1 MNNNYDSFR
10 IAMLIKE
17 IYSKAMHMV
26 EENLADTNL
35 THQQIIVIKLISHNN
50 EMTISE
56 LCKEMSLAK
65 GTVSGIISR
74 LEQCGYLE
82 KSKNEDDKRNTYIRF
97 SPKGIE
103 FAHQFRES
111 IQESFDKIF
120 KDCTQEE
127 MDGFVKSLREILLKM
142 KGC

>member
-1 MNNNYDSFR
+1 MNNNFDSFR

-17 IYSKAMHMV
+17 IYSKAMHIV
-26 EENLADTNL
+26 EENLTYSNL
-35 THQQIIVIKLISHNN
+35 THQQIIVIKLIAHNN

-56 LCKEMSLAK
+56 LCREMSLAK
-65 GTVSGIISR
+65 GTVSGIVSR
-74 LEQCGYLE
+74 LEKCGYLE
-82 KSKNEDDKRNTYIRF
+82 KTKNKDDKRNTYIRF
-97 SPKGIE
+97 SPQGME
-103 FAHQFRES
+103 FAQKFRVS

-127 MDGFVKSLREILLKM
+127 MDEFIKSLKNISLKI